1 MEKLMPAVSCRI
13 VEVCCFRFAKNRPQY
28 LLLKR
33 SPDERIYPN
42 LWQLVSGTINEGERA
57 LDAALREF
65 GEETGLRPTGF
76 WVVPFVNAFY
86 DHDYDAVNL
95 SPFFAAQVGASD
107 EPKLSSE
114 HQIHEWLPYHEARQR
129 LVWPGQRQGLDV
141 VQAFVLRGEEAGL
154 LTRILIA
161 NPRNS

>member
-1 MEKLMPAVSCRI
+1 MPAISCRI
-13 VEVCCFRFAKNRPQY
+13 VEVCCFRFTKRGPEY

-33 SPDERIYPN
+33 SSDERIYPD
-42 LWQLVSGTINEGERA
+42 LWQLVSGTIDDGERA

-65 GEETGLRPTGF
+65 NEEVGIVPTGF

-95 SPFFAAQVGASD
+95 SPFFAAQVGESD
-107 EPKLSSE
+107 LPKLSSE
-114 HQIHEWLPYHEARQR
+114 HQIYEWLPYHEARKR

-141 VQAFVLRGEEAGL
+141 VQKYLLSGEEAGP
-154 LTRILIA
+154 LTRVPDA
-161 NPRNS
+161 HPPDS

>member
-1 MEKLMPAVSCRI
+1 MPLISCRI
-13 VEVCCFRFAKNRPQY
+13 VEVCCFKFVKERAEY

-33 SPDERIYPN
+33 AHDEKIYPN
-42 LWQLVSGTINEGERA
+42 LWQFVSGAIGDGERA
-57 LDAALREF
+57 VDAALREF
-65 GEETGLRPTGF
+65 KEETGITPLRF

-95 SPFFAAQVGASD
+95 SPFFAAQVSVAD

-114 HQIHEWLPYHEARQR
+114 HQIYEWLPYHEARKR

-141 VQAFVLRGEEAGL
+141 VQSCILGGEEAGH
-154 LTRILIA
+154 LTLI
-161 NPRNS
+161 PVK

>member
-13 VEVCCFRFAKNRPQY
+13 VEVCCFRFSKNRPEY

-42 LWQLVSGTINEGERA
+42 LWQLVSGTIDDGERA
-57 LDAALREF
+57 HDAALREF
-65 GEETGLRPTGF
+65 REETGLEPKGF

-95 SPFFAAQVGASD
+95 SPFFAAQVGVSD
-107 EPKLSSE
+107 EPTLSPE
-114 HQIHEWLPYHEARQR
+114 HQTCEWLPYREARRR

-141 VQAFVLRGEEAGL
+141 VQAFILGGEEAGL
-154 LTRILIA
+154 LTRIPIA
-161 NPRNS
+161 NSR